1 MPVSRSMITR
11 MALITAVF
19 LAAGT
24 LFTACSSVKAPKS
37 GEVSERY
44 SYAQAL
50 IADEDYD
57 KAVFE
62 LESLMFDTR
71 ATTLEDD
78 VLFSLAEA
86 YYNSRQYLLAVD
98 IYKRLLEQTPGSPF
112 AEDAQFKL
120 AQSHKKL
127 SPVSTRDHE
136 HTRKAIREFQLYLE
150 LYPVRDVEQLKSDI
164 DLYKEL
170 LSLNPE
176 NDAYKR
182 SLVAAEAQYARID
195 NVTESIS
202 SITRLREKLAEHEFS
217 IAEHYRKLK
226 KYRGA
231 LSYYDGIIR
240 FYPDTVY
247 VEKAWYGK
255 IDVLVKR
262 EKWFE
267 AQAAIEAYDQQ
278 FPENM
283 GKVDDFR
290 EKVIRHF
297 ENT

>member
-1 MPVSRSMITR
+1 MRVSRCMITR
-11 MALITAVF
+11 MALITVVF

-24 LFTACSSVKAPKS
+24 LFTACSSVKTPKS

-44 SYAQAL
+44 AFAQAL
-50 IADEDYD
+50 IAEEDYD

-71 ATTLEDD
+71 ATALEDD

-86 YYNSRQYLLAVD
+86 YYNSKQYLLAVD

-120 AQSHKKL
+120 AQSHEKL

-136 HTRKAIREFQLYLE
+136 HTRKAIREYQLYLE
-150 LYPVRDVEQLKSDI
+150 LYPVRDAQQLKSDI
-164 DLYKEL
+164 DLYTEL
-170 LSLNPE
+170 SRLNPE
-176 NDAYKR
+176 NDSYKR
-182 SLVAAEAQYARID
+182 SLAAAEAQYARID

-226 KYRGA
+226 KYKGA

-240 FYPDTVY
+240 FYPDTSY

-290 EKVIRHF
+290 EKVIGHF
-297 ENT
+297 ENS